1 MLQVEAQDHER
12 SRDDRVNTP
21 YSSCMDWNVV
31 ASCAAVVA
39 AFATVVTAGIIVWQ
53 TRYTLRIQTL
63 TQMLTQWQSPPMLP
77 RMRHRAARLLWQLAQ
92 EQTVAFASRPAA
104 AVAIAKQTTLEL
116 EIAGDTSSVDEVLDF
131 FDTIA
136 FFIDKGV
143 LDFEMAYQTFY
154 WPMACYWLLT
164 EHYIREAQQ
173 DEGDELWSKYS
184 ALMARFIA
192 RVREPASVTQAKEF
206 LLDEQMRTSVRK
218 AKS

>member
-1 MLQVEAQDHER
+1 
-12 SRDDRVNTP
+12 
-21 YSSCMDWNVV
+21 MDWNVI

-39 AFATVVTAGIIVWQ
+39 ALAAVATAGIIVWQ

-63 TQMLTQWQSPPMLP
+63 NQMLTQWQSPPMLP
-77 RMRHRAARLLWQLAQ
+77 RMRNRAARLLWQLVY

-104 AVAIAKQTTLEL
+104 AIAISVQTTLKL

-136 FFIDKGV
+136 FFVYKGV

-173 DEGDELWSKYS
+173 DEGEELWSKYS
-184 ALMARFIA
+184 TLMPRFIE
-192 RVREPASVTQAKEF
+192 RGREPVTVAQAKEF

-218 AKS
+218 AKKSL